1 MSFESRLNNAFEE
14 MIMKHHV
21 IKVSSSVSW
30 IAMWIVHRESKN
42 KRLHSRDT

>member
-1 MSFESRLNNAFEE
+1 MTFESRLNNAFEE

-30 IAMWIVHRESKN
+30 IAMDSTQRIQK
-42 KRLHSRDT
+42 